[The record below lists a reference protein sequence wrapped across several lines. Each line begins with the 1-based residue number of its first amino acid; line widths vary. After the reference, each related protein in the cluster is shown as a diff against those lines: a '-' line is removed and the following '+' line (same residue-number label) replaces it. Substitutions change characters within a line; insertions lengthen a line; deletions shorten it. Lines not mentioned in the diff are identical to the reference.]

1 MRKLIISLILI
12 TYSLVVSALVSA
24 QVTMSAQETPY
35 LFILGVAQDAGYP
48 QVGCYQPHCMPGWEN
63 PSQRRTA
70 TSLALLD
77 PVQNLSYLFEATPH
91 LPEQLYALQKEAPT
105 TRTGLDGV
113 FLTHAHIGHY
123 AGLMHFGREA
133 MNAQGLPVYAM
144 PVMSA
149 YLRNNGP
156 WSQLVALNNVAL
168 MPLGD
173 NRPVALTTALSVT
186 PMLVPHRD
194 EFSETVGYRIEGPNK
209 SALFIPDINKWADW
223 DTDIAALLK
232 TVDYALLDATF
243 FADGELGNRDMSQ
256 IPHPFVAESMALFSV
271 LPSEERGKVWF
282 IHFNHTNP
290 LLDLKSPESLRVIG
304 AGYHIATEGLR
315 LPL

>member
-1 MRKLIISLILI
+1 
-12 TYSLVVSALVSA
+12 
-24 QVTMSAQETPY
+24 
-35 LFILGVAQDAGYP
+35 
-48 QVGCYQPHCMPGWEN
+48 
-63 PSQRRTA
+63 
-70 TSLALLD
+70 
-77 PVQNLSYLFEATPH
+77 
-91 LPEQLYALQKEAPT
+91 
-105 TRTGLDGV
+105 V

-144 PVMSA
+144 PLMSA
-149 YLRNNGP
+149 YLSNNGP

-173 NRPVALTTALSVT
+173 NQPVALTTSLSVT

-223 DTDIAALLK
+223 DTDIVALIK

-256 IPHPFVAESMALFSV
+256 IPHPFVAESMALFSN
-271 LPSEERGKVWF
+271 LPAKERGKVWF

-290 LLDLKSPESLRVIG
+290 LLDLESPESLRVID
-304 AGYHIATEGLR
+304 AGYHIAAEGLR

>member
-1 MRKLIISLILI
+1 
-12 TYSLVVSALVSA
+12 
-24 QVTMSAQETPY
+24 
-35 LFILGVAQDAGYP
+35 
-48 QVGCYQPHCMPGWEN
+48 
-63 PSQRRTA
+63 
-70 TSLALLD
+70 
-77 PVQNLSYLFEATPH
+77 
-91 LPEQLYALQKEAPT
+91 
-105 TRTGLDGV
+105 
-113 FLTHAHIGHY
+113 
-123 AGLMHFGREA
+123 

-144 PVMSA
+144 PLMSS

-173 NRPVALTTALSVT
+173 NQPVALTTSLKVT

-223 DTDIAALLK
+223 DTDIAALLE

-290 LLDLKSPESLRVIG
+290 LLDPQSPESLRVIG

>member
-1 MRKLIISLILI
+1 MRKLCISIVLIAHTLANS
-12 TYSLVVSALVSA
+12 SLV
-24 QVTMSAQETPY
+24 SAQETPY

-48 QVGCYQPHCMPGWEN
+48 QVGCYQPHCMKGWED
-63 PSQRRTA
+63 PYQRRTA
-70 TSLALLD
+70 TSIALID
-77 PVQNLSYLFEATPH
+77 PERDLNFLFEATPH
-91 LPEQLYALQKEAPT
+91 LPEQLYTLQIEAPT
-105 TRTGLDGV
+105 TRDGLDGV

-144 PVMSA
+144 PLMSA
-149 YLRNNGP
+149 YLSNNGP
-156 WSQLVALNNVAL
+156 WSQLIALDNVAL
-168 MPLGD
+168 MPLRD
-173 NRPVALTTALSVT
+173 NHPVALTTTLSVT

-194 EFSETVGYRIEGPNK
+194 EFSETVGYHIEGPNK

-223 DTDIAALLK
+223 DTDIAALIK

-256 IPHPFVAESMALFSV
+256 IPHPFVVESMALFSD
-271 LPSEERGKVWF
+271 LSAAERDKVWF

-290 LLDLKSPESLRVIG
+290 LLNPESLESLRVLD
-304 AGYHIATEGLR
+304 AGYHIAVEGLR
-315 LPL
+315 LAL

>member
-1 MRKLIISLILI
+1 MRQLIQFALLLASSLLASIL
-12 TYSLVVSALVSA
+12 A
-24 QVTMSAQETPY
+24 SAQEAPY
-35 LFILGVAQDAGYP
+35 LYVLGVAQDAGYP
-48 QVGCYQPHCMPGWEN
+48 QIGCYQPHCMPGWEN
-63 PSQRRTA
+63 LALRRTA
-70 TSLALLD
+70 TSLALID
-77 PVQNLSYLFEATPH
+77 PTQNLSYLFEATPH
-91 LPEQLYALQKEAPT
+91 LAEQLYVLQKEAPT

-133 MNAQGLPVYAM
+133 MNAQELPVYAM
-144 PVMSA
+144 PLMSS
-149 YLRNNGP
+149 YLSNNGP
-156 WSQLVALNNVAL
+156 WSQLVKLNNVKL
-168 MPLGD
+168 MPLRD
-173 NRPVALTTALSVT
+173 DTPVALTATLSVT

-223 DTDIAALLK
+223 DADIVALLR

-243 FADGELGNRDMSQ
+243 YADGELGNRDMSQ
-256 IPHPFVAESMALFSV
+256 IPHPFVAETLALFSV
-271 LPSEERGKVWF
+271 LPAEERDKVWF

-290 LLDLKSPESLRVIG
+290 LLDLQSTESLRVLD
-304 AGYHIATEGLR
+304 AGYHIAVESLR

>member
-1 MRKLIISLILI
+1 
-12 TYSLVVSALVSA
+12 
-24 QVTMSAQETPY
+24 
-35 LFILGVAQDAGYP
+35 
-48 QVGCYQPHCMPGWEN
+48 
-63 PSQRRTA
+63 
-70 TSLALLD
+70 
-77 PVQNLSYLFEATPH
+77 
-91 LPEQLYALQKEAPT
+91 
-105 TRTGLDGV
+105 
-113 FLTHAHIGHY
+113 
-123 AGLMHFGREA
+123 MHFGREA

-144 PVMSA
+144 PLMSS
-149 YLRNNGP
+149 YLSNNGP

-173 NRPVALTTALSVT
+173 NQPVALTTSLSVT

-194 EFSETVGYRIEGPNK
+194 EFSETVGYRIVGPNK

-223 DTDIAALLK
+223 DKDIAALLE

-256 IPHPFVAESMALFSV
+256 IPHPFVAESMALFSD
-271 LPSEERGKVWF
+271 LPAKERGKVWF

-290 LLDLKSPESLRVIG
+290 LLDLKSSESLRVID
-304 AGYHIATEGLR
+304 AGYHIAAEGLR